1 MSVTLLCGL
10 LVAGIGAINMPAE
23 PFLCGGDVSEIPEVE
38 AGGGKYF
45 YNGEEM
51 DPFVLMKKAG
61 WNFVRFRIWNQPK
74 DGWCDKDH
82 TLKLAKRAHAQ
93 GLKIS
98 LDFHYSDWWADPGK
112 QTKPAAWKDLSFEDL
127 EKAVYAYTAEV
138 VSAMNKQGTPP
149 YMVQVGNE
157 IVGGMLWP
165 EGKANSNSPEQW
177 ERLGKL
183 LNTGLK
189 AVRDNQGKGK
199 ILTMLHLDRG
209 GDNKTSVWWF
219 DKVLAQKVEFDTI
232 GLSYYPWWH
241 GTLQSLEANLN
252 DLAKRYKKDLYVA
265 EVAYPWGPDDSPGP
279 HVYNGDKT
287 EGGFPHT
294 PQGQADFLTKV
305 KNIIKAVPDGR
316 GKGML
321 YWAPTWISTKREHSP
336 YTNLTTF
343 SEKGLALPA
352 VDALSAQK

>member
-10 LVAGIGAINMPAE
+10 LVAGIGAINVPAE

-45 YNGEEM
+45 YNGKEE

-74 DGWCDKDH
+74 GGWCDKDH

-127 EKAVYAYTAEV
+127 EKAVYDYTAEV

-165 EGKANSNSPEQW
+165 EGKANSNNPEQW

-183 LNTGLK
+183 LNSGLK

-232 GLSYYPWWH
+232 GLSTIRG
-241 GTLQSLEANLN
+241 GTARFKHFKRTSTILRSATKKISTSPRSPTLGDPTML
-252 DLAKRYKKDLYVA
+252 LAPMFTMAIKPKVA
-265 EVAYPWGPDDSPGP
+265 
-279 HVYNGDKT
+279 
-287 EGGFPHT
+287 
-294 PQGQADFLTKV
+294 FLTPPRARP
-305 KNIIKAVPDGR
+305 I
-316 GKGML
+316 
-321 YWAPTWISTKREHSP
+321 
-336 YTNLTTF
+336 F
-343 SEKGLALPA
+343 
-352 VDALSAQK
+352 